1 MINYVIPKIK
11 MELLRKLKIL
21 LGISPRYSY
30 NCEEIMI
37 LGADGH
43 PIDSYESCEVT
54 DNLTGKIR

>member
-1 MINYVIPKIK
+1 